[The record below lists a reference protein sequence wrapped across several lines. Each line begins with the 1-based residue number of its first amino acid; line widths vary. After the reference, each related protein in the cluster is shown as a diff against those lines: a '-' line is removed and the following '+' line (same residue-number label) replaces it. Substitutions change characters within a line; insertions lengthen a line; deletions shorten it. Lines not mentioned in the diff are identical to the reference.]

1 MRPFAPNAR
10 LSLESL
16 DDRAVPSGL
25 SLNLSILGINVS
37 VNVGSGSGSG
47 SEQPT
52 SPPPPASPP
61 PPSAAPSSLSGHVYV
76 DDGTGQLN
84 PLADVQ
90 ILLYDEDG
98 DVVAEVRTD
107 ANGAYSFAGLAAG
120 TYTIAQGNIPNGFQ
134 YDDGPDHVG
143 TVNGQTTGEA
153 GDDTFTVTLGAGQD
167 GVNYDF
173 IEIQGE

>member
-1 MRPFAPNAR
+1 
-10 LSLESL
+10 
-16 DDRAVPSGL
+16 
-25 SLNLSILGINVS
+25 
-37 VNVGSGSGSG
+37 
-47 SEQPT
+47 
-52 SPPPPASPP
+52 
-61 PPSAAPSSLSGHVYV
+61 VYV

-107 ANGAYSFAGLAAG
+107 ANGSYSFTGLAAG

-143 TVNGQTTGEA
+143 TVNGQTTGQA
-153 GDDTFTVTLGAGQD
+153 GDDSFTVTLGAGQD

-173 IEIQGE
+173 VEIQGE